1 MLAGTLKQTSTG
13 SLEGDVVMLSVLVD
27 ESMSSHSLFSMFM
40 NHVRLVSNLGLNT
53 SLDRHDVP

>member
-1 MLAGTLKQTSTG
+1 
-13 SLEGDVVMLSVLVD
+13 MLSVLVD